1 MFKTKL
7 IEKARILKGLTQKE
21 LAAQVGIHLETYRRI
36 IKGESQNPKTV
47 KTLADFLSLSMEE
60 LYIDEEERNP
70 HMNGTEAA

>member
-21 LAAQVGIHLETYRRI
+21 LAAQVGIHLATYRRI
-36 IKGESQNPKTV
+36 IIGESQNPKTV

-70 HMNGTEAA
+70 DGTEAA